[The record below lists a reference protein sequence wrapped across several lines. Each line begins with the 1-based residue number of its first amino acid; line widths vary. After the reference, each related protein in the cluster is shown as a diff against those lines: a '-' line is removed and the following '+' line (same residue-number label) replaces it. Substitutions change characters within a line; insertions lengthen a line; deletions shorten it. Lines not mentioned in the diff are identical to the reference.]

1 MRVNESQARARGQPG
16 SEFSAHPPLLCKY
29 TPTLMVLCT
38 VPVAE
43 AERLLV
49 QSVVVRPEGD
59 PTDGR
64 TDDGVG
70 TKSFL
75 IMILGR
81 R

>member
-1 MRVNESQARARGQPG
+1 
-16 SEFSAHPPLLCKY
+16 
-29 TPTLMVLCT
+29 MVLCT